1 MNGSI
6 LVDLG
11 LGLSFRVNAS
21 YLGLGDLGE
30 SKLASERSRTIGENM
45 RSNTSYGG

>member
-1 MNGSI
+1 MNGSV
-6 LVDLG
+6 LVDSG

-30 SKLASERSRTIGENM
+30 SKLASERVQGLSERI
-45 RSNTSYGG
+45 